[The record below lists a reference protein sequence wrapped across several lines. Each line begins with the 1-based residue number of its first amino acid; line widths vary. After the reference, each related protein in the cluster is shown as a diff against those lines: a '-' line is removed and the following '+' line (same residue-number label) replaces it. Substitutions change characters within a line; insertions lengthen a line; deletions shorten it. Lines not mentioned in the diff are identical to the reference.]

1 MSTSTEAASIS
12 NDAAP
17 TAAVAAAVPGSS
29 SPRIPSLR
37 SELQAL
43 FKTAIQT
50 AYPSMTEELPL
61 VAACGNTKNGDYQC
75 NNAMALFGR
84 LKGKEGAPRAPR
96 DAAIALVAA
105 LPPNEIIASTSLA
118 GPGFINIRLNYAYLA
133 KRVNRMLKEGMSGS
147 APSLEGKRV
156 VVDFSSPNV
165 AKEMHVGHLR
175 STIIGELNQEF
186 FSMSFYML
194 GCLTVTRTEC
204 GSSAEIR

>member
-1 MSTSTEAASIS
+1 MSASTEAASIS
-12 NDAAP
+12 SDAAP
-17 TAAVAAAVPGSS
+17 VAAVAAAAPGSS
-29 SPRIPSLR
+29 SLRIPSLR

-50 AYPSMTEELPL
+50 AYPSMADDLPL

-105 LPPNEIIASTSLA
+105 LPPNELIESTSLA

-133 KRVNRMLKEGMSGS
+133 KRVNRMLKEGMAGS

-175 STIIGELNQEF
+175 STIIGEL
-186 FSMSFYML
+186 
-194 GCLTVTRTEC
+194 
-204 GSSAEIR
+204 AEMCVLVYDILDHPAVIQKVLWIKEND